1 MTFTEGWIDAVGKMS
16 HYKPNLPPNPEGL
29 TPNCA
34 EYNFETMYCDSATRS
49 KEPWELWENCS
60 LACPK
65 GYMYSLWKLPG
76 GETFICLDTG
86 GKIIVTNSSEY
97 LGKPA
102 YWLDLLLD
110 MDSHPPV
117 PYGAEIPVRF
127 KFGKLSS

>member
-1 MTFTEGWIDAVGKMS
+1 MS
-16 HYKPNLPPNPEGL
+16 NYKPNLPPLADGS

-34 EYNFETMYCDSATRS
+34 DYNYVTQYCDSATNS
-49 KEPWELWENCS
+49 GEKWELWENCS

-65 GYMYSLWKLPG
+65 GYEYSLWQLSG
-76 GETFICLDTG
+76 GEIFICLDRG
-86 GKIIVTNSSEY
+86 GKIIVTNSSVY
-97 LGKPA
+97 PGKPA

-110 MDSHPPV
+110 INSSPPV